1 LAIIIEEKGKE
12 MAYVDTRVLAFVR
25 GGKNEG
31 STTQK
36 EVAGTKTVKNPMHL
50 KNLSFKFAPK

>member
-1 LAIIIEEKGKE
+1 